1 MGNLIKTRFKDIFFN
16 KDEQYFLYDQQWK
29 LVDESQSEASP
40 STETEI
46 PDEAEKLISHISF
59 KFYVK
64 RQKFHETN
72 KEQQIITVYDGLS
85 GVLMGQ
91 ITATV
96 PTLTEDLLSLR
107 EYGVVIGRSDFIS
120 LKNCIEKYY
129 NEILTEI
136 IHEEQSISDEELKN
150 ILTMIGEYI
159 SERKS
164 DGYDLKASVKGEI
177 CYNIPVKEFQDLIR
191 DSEYA
196 HINLMELKKQLKRQ
210 GYTICSTGRYDRTV
224 HNSTMGKAEKV
235 MSFSQKAITT
245 LPELPETEVKE

>member
-1 MGNLIKTRFKDIFFN
+1 MLGKIAKTIFGSANDRFIKK
-16 KDEQYFLYDQQWK
+16 QYK
-29 LVDESQSEASP
+29 LVQKINALEADIS
-40 STETEI
+40 
-46 PDEAEKLISHISF
+46 KL
-59 KFYVK
+59 
-64 RQKFHETN
+64 
-72 KEQQIITVYDGLS
+72 
-85 GVLMGQ
+85 
-91 ITATV
+91 
-96 PTLTEDLLSLR
+96 
-107 EYGVVIGRSDFIS
+107 
-120 LKNCIEKYY
+120 
-129 NEILTEI
+129 
-136 IHEEQSISDEELKN
+136 SDEELKN

-224 HNSTMGKAEKV
+224 HNSAMGKAEKV

-245 LPELPETEVKE
+245 LPELPETEAKEWCRENLINV